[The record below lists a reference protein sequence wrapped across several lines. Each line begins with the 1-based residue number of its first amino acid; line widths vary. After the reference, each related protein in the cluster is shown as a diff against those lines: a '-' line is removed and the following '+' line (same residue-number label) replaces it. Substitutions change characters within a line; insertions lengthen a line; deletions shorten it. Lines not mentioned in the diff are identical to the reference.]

1 MKTLKKIA
9 EVCGAFVVGGSLAA
23 LAFVGVQ
30 ENLEFPTVDEIIASD
45 NITQGVPL
53 ADQLAI
59 KRSRQSTVRVLSLSE
74 KTGQMASSTGTY
86 VTAKGKYYILTVL
99 HGIVGP
105 CEATKIWIADGF
117 RNCEEL
123 VHADMGV
130 DYAFI
135 RVEEIEELKPIQI
148 PTALPQGRQWKK
160 ALATQ
165 TKAYYTGYPNNTG
178 PLTFGGRVVGYTNE
192 DFIYFH
198 SYAWGGSSGAGV
210 FTANGDFVGYVL
222 AIDMGQTEFGI
233 SVLENIVIVVPAFK
247 IDWATILD

>member
-1 MKTLKKIA
+1 MSYSIP
-9 EVCGAFVVGGSLAA
+9 GSL
-23 LAFVGVQ
+23 
-30 ENLEFPTVDEIIASD
+30 
-45 NITQGVPL
+45 
-53 ADQLAI
+53 
-59 KRSRQSTVRVLSLSE
+59 
-74 KTGQMASSTGTY
+74 
-86 VTAKGKYYILTVL
+86 
-99 HGIVGP
+99 
-105 CEATKIWIADGF
+105 
-117 RNCEEL
+117 
-123 VHADMGV
+123 
-130 DYAFI
+130 
-135 RVEEIEELKPIQI
+135 I
-148 PTALPQGRQWKK
+148 PTTANKIVPPR
-160 ALATQ
+160 ADIIATQ